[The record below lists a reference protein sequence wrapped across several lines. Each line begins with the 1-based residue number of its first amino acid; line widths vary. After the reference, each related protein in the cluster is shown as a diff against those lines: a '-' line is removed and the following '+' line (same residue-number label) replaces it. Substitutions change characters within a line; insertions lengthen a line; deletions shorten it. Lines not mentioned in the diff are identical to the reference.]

1 MRYYLGNTLYIQ
13 FLNGLTIDPSARSLE
28 LGAKSSRM
36 ISLSDIEAAH
46 ERIHGH
52 VFRTPCYPSLFLS
65 NKFGAQIFLKLE
77 CFQPTGVFKIRGAFN
92 IELQNLEKIRNSGGV
107 VTASSGN
114 HGFSVAYA
122 AKTLGV
128 PCSVVVNRGANPDK
142 LKMIE
147 LHGAKIIEDGPTT
160 DSIISKA
167 REVAKERGLFFIHP
181 FDDPSIIAGQGTC
194 GLEILE
200 DVSALDSVIV
210 PVGGGG
216 LISGISTAFRAISP
230 KCKVIGVE
238 ATGVPSLYESM
249 KKKTLV
255 TIEHP
260 RTIADGLVGQTIG
273 KVNFEICQRNVD
285 EVVLVTDDQM
295 KAAVKSLLLDCH
307 ILAEPSGAAPVAA
320 LLSGAYK
327 PESGERVALVISG
340 GNIAYHLLKD
350 LLDEAFPSHQ
360 S

>member
-1 MRYYLGNTLYIQ
+1 MITL
-13 FLNGLTIDPSARSLE
+13 T
-28 LGAKSSRM
+28 
-36 ISLSDIEAAH
+36 DIENAH
-46 ERIHGH
+46 ERIKKH
-52 VFRTPCYPSLFLS
+52 VFRTPCYANLFLS
-65 NKFGAQIFLKLE
+65 NKINAEIFLKLE
-77 CFQPTGVFKIRGAFN
+77 CYQPTGVFKIRGAFN
-92 IELQNLEKIRNSGGV
+92 IELEHLEKIKRTGV
-107 VTASSGN
+107 ITASSGN

-128 PCSVVVNRGANPDK
+128 DCTVVVNKGANPDK

-147 LHGAKIIEDGPTT
+147 LHGAKIVEDGATT

-167 REVAKERGLFFIHP
+167 REIAKEKDLFFISP

-200 DVSALDSVIV
+200 DVSALDAVLV

-216 LISGISTAFRAISP
+216 LISGISTAFKAISP
-230 KCKVIGVE
+230 NCKVIGVE

-249 KKKTLV
+249 KKKKLV

-260 RTIADGLVGQTIG
+260 TTIADGLVGQTIG
-273 KVNFEICQRNVD
+273 KMNFEICVRNVD
-285 EVVLVTDDQM
+285 DVVLVTDDQM
-295 KAAVKSLLLDCH
+295 RDAVKSLLLDAH

-327 PESGERVALVISG
+327 PRSRERIALVISG
-340 GNIAYHLLKD
+340 GNIAYTLLQE
-350 LLDEAFPSHQ
+350 LLNEAFSAR
-360 S
+360 SRKS

>member
-1 MRYYLGNTLYIQ
+1 
-13 FLNGLTIDPSARSLE
+13 
-28 LGAKSSRM
+28 M

-46 ERIHGH
+46 NRIRDH
-52 VFRTPCYPSLFLS
+52 VFRTPCYRSLYLS
-65 NKFGAQIFLKLE
+65 MKVGAEIFLKLE
-77 CFQPTGVFKIRGAFN
+77 CYQPTGVFKIRGAFN
-92 IELQNLEKIRNSGGV
+92 IELENLEKIRSSGV
-107 VTASSGN
+107 ITASSGN
-114 HGFSVAYA
+114 HGFAVAYA
-122 AKTLGV
+122 ARALGV
-128 PCSVVVNRGANPDK
+128 ECDVVVTKDANPDK

-167 REVAKERGLFFIHP
+167 REIAKERGLFFIHP

-200 DVSALDSVIV
+200 DVPALDSVIV

-216 LISGISTAFRAISP
+216 LISGVSTAFRAISP

-238 ATGVPSLYESM
+238 ATGVPSLYESI
-249 KKKTLV
+249 KKKKLV

-260 RTIADGLVGQTIG
+260 ATIADGLVGQTIG
-273 KVNFEICQRNVD
+273 KINFEICERNVD
-285 EVVLVTDDQM
+285 DVVLVTDSQM
-295 KAAVKSLLLDCH
+295 KEAVKSLLLEGH

-327 PESGERVALVISG
+327 PNPGERVALIISG
-340 GNIAYHLLKD
+340 GNIAYHFLQD
-350 LLDEAFPSHQ
+350 LLNEAFHARHKA
-360 S
+360 

>member
-1 MRYYLGNTLYIQ
+1 L
-13 FLNGLTIDPSARSLE
+13 
-28 LGAKSSRM
+28 

-46 ERIHGH
+46 ERIKEH
-52 VFRTPCYPSLFLS
+52 VYWTPCYPSLFLG
-65 NKFGAQIFLKLE
+65 KKIGAEIFLKME
-77 CFQPTGVFKIRGAFN
+77 CYQPTGVFKIRGAFN
-92 IELQNLEKIRNSGGV
+92 IELENLEKIRKSGI

-122 AKTLGV
+122 ARSLGV
-128 PCSVVVNRGANPDK
+128 DCSVVVNKGANPDK

-147 LHGAKIIEDGPTT
+147 LYGARIIEDGPTT
-160 DSIISKA
+160 DSIISRA
-167 REVAKERGLFFIHP
+167 REVAKERELFFVHP

-200 DVSALDSVIV
+200 DVSALDSVVV

-216 LISGISTAFRAISP
+216 LISGVSTAFRAISP
-230 KCKVIGVE
+230 KCRVIGVE

-249 KKKTLV
+249 KKKKLV

-260 RTIADGLVGQTIG
+260 STIADGLVGQTIG
-273 KVNFEICQRNVD
+273 KMNFEICERNVD

-295 KAAVKSLLLDCH
+295 KDAVRSLLLDGH
-307 ILAEPSGAAPVAA
+307 VLAEPSGAAPVAA

-327 PESGERVALVISG
+327 PKPGERVALVVSG
-340 GNIAYHLLKD
+340 GNISYHLLQD
-350 LLDEAFPSHQ
+350 LLNDAFSSRHHKP
-360 S
+360 

>member
-1 MRYYLGNTLYIQ
+1 MTLIA
-13 FLNGLTIDPSARSLE
+13 LA
-28 LGAKSSRM
+28 
-36 ISLSDIEAAH
+36 DIENAH
-46 ERIHGH
+46 ERIKDH

-65 NKFGAQIFLKLE
+65 KKTSAEIFLKLE

-92 IELQNLEKIRNSGGV
+92 IELENLEKIRRTGV

-122 AKTLGV
+122 AKALGV
-128 PCSVVVNRGANPDK
+128 DCTVVVNSGANPDK
-142 LKMIE
+142 LRMIE
-147 LHGAKIIEDGPTT
+147 LHGAKIVEDGPTT

-167 REVAKERGLFFIHP
+167 RELAKERGSFFIHP

-200 DVSALDSVIV
+200 DVSALDTVIV

-230 KCKVIGVE
+230 NCKVIGVE
-238 ATGVPSLYESM
+238 ATGVPSLYESI
-249 KKKTLV
+249 KKKRLV

-260 RTIADGLVGQTIG
+260 ATIADGLIGQTIG
-273 KVNFEICQRNVD
+273 KMNFEICERNVD
-285 EVVLVTDDQM
+285 DVVLVSDDQM
-295 KAAVKSLLLDCH
+295 REAVKSLLLDAH

-327 PESGERVALVISG
+327 PRIGERIALVISG
-340 GNIAYHLLKD
+340 GNIAYTLLHD
-350 LLDEAFPSHQ
+350 LLDEAFS
-360 S
+360 SRVRKS

>member
-1 MRYYLGNTLYIQ
+1 
-13 FLNGLTIDPSARSLE
+13 
-28 LGAKSSRM
+28 M

-46 ERIHGH
+46 ERIKGH
-52 VFRTPCYPSLFLS
+52 VFRTPCYPSLFL
-65 NKFGAQIFLKLE
+65 NRKIGAEIYLKLE

-92 IELQNLEKIRNSGGV
+92 IELQNLEKIRESGV

-128 PCSVVVNRGANPDK
+128 ECSVVVNQGANPDK

-167 REVAKERGLFFIHP
+167 REVAKEKGLFFIHP

-200 DVSALDSVIV
+200 DVSALDAVIV

-216 LISGISTAFRAISP
+216 LISGVSTAFRAISP

-238 ATGVPSLYESM
+238 ATGVPSLYESI
-249 KKKTLV
+249 KKKRLV

-260 RTIADGLVGQTIG
+260 STIADGLVGQTIG
-273 KVNFEICQRNVD
+273 KTNFEICERNVD
-285 EVVLVTDDQM
+285 DVVLVTDNQM
-295 KAAVKSLLLDCH
+295 KEAVKSLLLDGH

-327 PESGERVALVISG
+327 PAAGERVALVISG

-350 LLDEAFPSHQ
+350 LLNEAYPSHRR
-360 S
+360 